1 MVRRR
6 YSSNRRDPCRGGRA
20 GSERLLGSS
29 FRRLVQHAS
38 WNGGLP
44 TSNDTAT
51 IANGGTAI
59 VTQPGATCGTLSLG
73 GNAGSGT
80 IQMAM
85 GSLAA
90 SAYENIGDSGAG
102 NFMQSGGTN
111 SVSSSLSIAM
121 YGPGTYSIS
130 GGLLSAANETIGLN
144 GDGTF
149 MQSGGTNWVSSNLTV
164 GYFGS
169 YAATYSLGSLNGPSL
184 LAAADEYI
192 GDNGSGS
199 FTQTGGT
206 NSLSSG
212 LYVGD
217 GGFGTYQL
225 QGGRLAAPAEY
236 IGAGGIGAFTQTGGS
251 NAAANV
257 DINGGYYLLNR
268 GLLLPASGGTL
279 DVNNGG
285 LQTAGGTFDC
295 SAGSVTIVAGNSI
308 VDLSKNVVHTVSAS
322 LSVGAS
328 SLLIVA
334 PGFDPTKYAGYTNL
348 GLTHTAGTTLNVSAG
363 TGFGGWGT
371 ISDPVT
377 CQGTIAATFG
387 GAINLTNGLIIWR
400 GTSRLGPGNLDHQR
414 LQFGHERRIACG
426 RLVDRRLVGHGQ
438 FYSIR
443 RRQFGVHGVGFWLQP
458 RRSWNLHAEC
468 QRPAFHHG

>member
-1 MVRRR
+1 MR
-6 YSSNRRDPCRGGRA
+6 
-20 GSERLLGSS
+20 
-29 FRRLVQHAS
+29 
-38 WNGGLP
+38 
-44 TSNDTAT
+44 TS
-51 IANGGTAI
+51 AI
-59 VTQPGATCGTLSLG
+59 PA
-73 GNAGSGT
+73 
-80 IQMAM
+80 
-85 GSLAA
+85 
-90 SAYENIGDSGAG
+90 AG

-387 GAINLTNGLIIWR
+387 GAINLTNGLIISGAGQVGLGL
-400 GTSRLGPGNLDHQR
+400 GTLTINDSSSGMSGGSLVAGSLIAGLSGTGSFTQSGGGNSVSTELD
-414 LQFGHERRIACG
+414 
-426 RLVDRRLVGHGQ
+426 
-438 FYSIR
+438 S
-443 RRQFGVHGVGFWLQP
+443 WLQP